1 MNDLMNNRQTNLFGN
16 TISWGNIKIGYKIG
30 IGFAV
35 MVLIILLISIVGL
48 VNMNK
53 IKRETANLSEKYIPI
68 INESYYLDKSWHE
81 EVQALASFNIKGDPY
96 FIDRANSRLKDFN
109 ASLDLLIKITAELNQ
124 HNGSHAELLSLKE
137 KVDAFGIVLQQYQEV
152 ALKNKGL
159 LSNLQRGTAI
169 LENAENI
176 GRQSSES
183 SGILGSVNYFDRLVY
198 KSFLYET
205 PIDLV
210 QEKPKVE
217 RIKVSVDGFRART
230 RNKPGKVDSAL
241 VLYSQSIS
249 LLTESFAKAK
259 KMELAN
265 LESTSDIMWIV
276 NGTSDIGIDMVKE
289 MDENTIKAID
299 RVRVTLLV
307 SLLCAFILA
316 IALSVFITRSII
328 KPIKEGI
335 YLANKMADGDL
346 MHGIQTGRKDE
357 VGMLTEALNKLN
369 SKFKAIVINL
379 SGNAESLTA
388 SSQIVSKGAIEILD
402 GSKQQAAAAEQISA
416 SMEEIFA
423 TTQQAADN
431 AQQTECIAIKSATEV
446 KRSKDS
452 FQVAAQSL
460 KQITDKVAI
469 INEIAFQTN
478 ILALNAAVEAARAG
492 EHGRGFAVV
501 AGEVR
506 KLAEKTKN
514 AANDIVGECKSTL
527 TLSTDAE
534 KELTNL
540 VPEIERTSLLVQEIA
555 ASSQEQANGIEQIN
569 GAMQELNQV
578 IQSNAQSSDEMANQS
593 ELFLK
598 QADDLR
604 KIISMF
610 KY

>member
-1 MNDLMNNRQTNLFGN
+1 MNNRQTNLFGN

-534 KELTNL
+534 KELTIL